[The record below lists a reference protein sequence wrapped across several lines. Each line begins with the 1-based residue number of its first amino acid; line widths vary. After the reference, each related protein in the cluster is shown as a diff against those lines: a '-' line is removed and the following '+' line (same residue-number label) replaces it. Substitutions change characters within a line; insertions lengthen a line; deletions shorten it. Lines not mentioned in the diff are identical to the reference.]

1 VLGTADFIKRLVKGE
16 PSRAEKILGKI
27 VQIKNALTG
36 EKGAAANREIAFVQ
50 KAERL
55 YLNAIAELGGTY
67 QGGKIH
73 LANRE
78 DDEKARTAAEGAR
91 FSAENS
97 AESVDESGELRYN
110 KRTTIDEKAG
120 TDFLIRNF
128 SGAVNVDYTKLY
140 LSDQELAVISHSI
153 KSGNGKLDKARKH
166 GYVFSSN
173 NFYSFVYNNDNS
185 VTIANQYDIDTE
197 KKLIE
202 IERRAIEGD
211 AGRRRKIRTAGAW
224 IAFVRGGG
232 TGDTSNTRDGL
243 QSPGAR
249 RSSDPM
255 DGSTRG
261 SHNGGDLGRSS
272 ADRQNGQIS
281 GTFVGY
287 YDDVAGGRRKVYDF
301 GEGRFQVENAR
312 ADTVEYYSSPEAA
325 IEAENESLIKGYAK
339 EFFLSPAEVKRKL
352 EADPDLLSRAQD
364 NGILFSR
371 KAPTDGQVA
380 KDHADA

>member
-1 VLGTADFIKRLVKGE
+1 MLGTADFIKRLVKGE